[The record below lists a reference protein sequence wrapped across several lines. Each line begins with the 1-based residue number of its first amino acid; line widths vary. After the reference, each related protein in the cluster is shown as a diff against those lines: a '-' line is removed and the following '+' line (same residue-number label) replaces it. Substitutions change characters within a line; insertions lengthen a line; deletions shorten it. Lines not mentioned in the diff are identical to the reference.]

1 MRVSKW
7 IWICTLLLCSN
18 RVPAQSEDLRKQVLD
33 NFDIAPRAAAIEARS
48 LEKSKYAVKPS
59 VKKVAIQPKGEGYYR
74 NVEPSH
80 EPTKPVEPKIYSEL
94 YATIDDSGRVM
105 LTSDTIIVKPTPSA
119 TTSTLTASDTTGS
132 PELDGFIQKAA
143 KRYNVDP
150 RLILEVMR
158 QESGFRN
165 NALSYKGAQGLMQL
179 MPATAARFGVYRTYD
194 PEENILGGTRYLR
207 FLLDKFN
214 GNVELALAGYNAGE
228 NAVIRYGFNIPPY
241 RETRDYVRSIS
252 ARYRSKYHQITD
264 TKPEEPVARTAPLM
278 TFAAE
283 DGRVVLSNNY

>member
-1 MRVSKW
+1 MRIS
-7 IWICTLLLCSN
+7 ILCTICTLLWCSS
-18 RVPAQSEDLRKQVLD
+18 VGVAQDPDRKQVLD
-33 NFDIAPRAAAIEARS
+33 NFDIAPKTAAAIEAQS
-48 LEKSKYAVKPS
+48 IEKSKYSVKPS
-59 VKKVAIQPKGEGYYR
+59 VKKSVRQPKGEGYYR
-74 NVEPSH
+74 EAEPASEPS
-80 EPTKPVEPKIYSEL
+80 KPPEPKVYSEL
-94 YATIDDSGRVM
+94 YATIDDSGRMM
-105 LTSDTIIVKPTPSA
+105 LTSDTIIVRPTPSA
-119 TTSTLTASDTTGS
+119 ATSTLTASDTTGS
-132 PELDGFIQKAA
+132 AELDGFIQKAA

-165 NALSYKGAQGLMQL
+165 RALSYKGAQGLMQL
-179 MPATAARFGVYRTYD
+179 MPATAARFGVYRVYD
-194 PEENILGGTRYLR
+194 PEENISGGTRYLR
-207 FLLDKFN
+207 FLLDKFD

-252 ARYRSKYHQITD
+252 ARYRSKYHQTTD
-264 TKPEEPVARTAPLM
+264 AKPEEPVARTAPLM

>member
-1 MRVSKW
+1 MRVSTQLW
-7 IWICTLLLCSN
+7 TICALLLCSS
-18 RVPAQSEDLRKQVLD
+18 VVMAQSEDSRKQVLD
-33 NFDIAPRAAAIEARS
+33 NFDIAPKAAIAIEAKS
-48 LEKSKYAVKPS
+48 IEKPKYSVKPS
-59 VKKVAIQPKGEGYYR
+59 VKKSTPKGEGYYR
-74 NVEPSH
+74 EVEAAPEPAKPS
-80 EPTKPVEPKIYSEL
+80 EPKIYSEL

-105 LTSDTIIVKPTPSA
+105 LTSDTIIVRPIPSA
-119 TTSTLTASDTTGS
+119 ATSTLAATDTTGS

-165 NALSYKGAQGLMQL
+165 RALSYKGAQGLMQL
-179 MPATAARFGVYRTYD
+179 MPATAARFGVYQVYD

-264 TKPEEPVARTAPLM
+264 TKPEEDVARTAPLM

>member
-1 MRVSKW
+1 MRLS
-7 IWICTLLLCSN
+7 ILCTICTLLLCSN
-18 RVPAQSEDLRKQVLD
+18 VGVAQDPDRKQVLD
-33 NFDIAPRAAAIEARS
+33 NFDIAPKTTVAIEAQS
-48 LEKSKYAVKPS
+48 IEKSKYSVKPS
-59 VKKVAIQPKGEGYYR
+59 VKKNTRQPKGEGYYR
-74 NVEPSH
+74 EAEPETS
-80 EPTKPVEPKIYSEL
+80 KPLEPKVYSEL
-94 YATIDDSGRVM
+94 YATIDDSGRMM
-105 LTSDTIIVKPTPSA
+105 LTSDTIIVRPTPSA
-119 TTSTLTASDTTGS
+119 ANSTLTASDTTGS
-132 PELDGFIQKAA
+132 AELDGFIQKAA

-165 NALSYKGAQGLMQL
+165 RALSYKGAQGLMQL
-179 MPATAARFGVYRTYD
+179 MPATAARFGVYRVYD
-194 PEENILGGTRYLR
+194 PEENISGGTRYLR
-207 FLLDKFN
+207 FLLDKFD

-252 ARYRSKYHQITD
+252 ARYRSKYHQTTN
-264 TKPEEPVARTAPLM
+264 TKPEETVARTAPLM